1 MAQILAKD
9 YECLTCHEPIKIAKL
24 DNVPP
29 GQKRKWERFQL
40 DGVTPHQCK
49 KKEEEA
55 AGTAATTS
63 TTQAAAVSQVDN
75 GPQIAALADQLK
87 DLKETVNVLIS
98 QIQMLRSDLKKG
110 KCISE

>member
-29 GQKRKWERFQL
+29 CQKKKWERFQL
-40 DGVTPHQCK
+40 DGVTLHRCK

-55 AGTAATTS
+55 VGTAVTAS
-63 TTQAAAVSQVDN
+63 PTQAAVVSQVDN
-75 GPQIAALADQLK
+75 GPQIAALVEQAK
-87 DLKETVNVLIS
+87 ELKETVNILIS
-98 QIQMLRSDLKKG
+98 TTRVEGCVSFF
-110 KCISE
+110 